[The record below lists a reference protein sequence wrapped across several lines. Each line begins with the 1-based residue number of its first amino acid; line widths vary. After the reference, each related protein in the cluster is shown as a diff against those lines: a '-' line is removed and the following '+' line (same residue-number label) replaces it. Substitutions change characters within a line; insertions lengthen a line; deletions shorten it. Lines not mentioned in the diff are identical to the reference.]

1 MNSLQ
6 VDITALPRTH
16 VLKEFAEYTTDPDE
30 KAKLLL
36 MTSNTDEGREMYN
49 GFIGKYF
56 LHDFNFI
63 LFIKTNCEIRKKY
76 NTNIFKTQL
85 KSFIVPNQGNL
96 LFGVL
101 TRKPLEER
109 EFIFVYLCSL
119 QNCSL
124 FIKKYFLNYGQHC
137 L

>member
-56 LHDFNFI
+56 LCDFI
-63 LFIKTNCEIRKKY
+63 LSIKIIAKSEENVTQ
-76 NTNIFKTQL
+76 IFSKAN
-85 KSFIVPNQGNL
+85 FNRL
-96 LFGVL
+96 LFL
-101 TRKPLEER
+101 TKE
-109 EFIFVYLCSL
+109 Y
-119 QNCSL
+119 
-124 FIKKYFLNYGQHC
+124 
-137 L
+137 

>member
-1 MNSLQ
+1 M
-6 VDITALPRTH
+6 DITALPRTH

-63 LFIKTNCEIRKKY
+63 LFINCEIRK
-76 NTNIFKTQL
+76 NITQIFSKPQL
-85 KSFIVPNQGNL
+85 HSF
-96 LFGVL
+96 F
-101 TRKPLEER
+101 
-109 EFIFVYLCSL
+109 CS
-119 QNCSL
+119 
-124 FIKKYFLNYGQHC
+124 
-137 L
+137 

>member
-1 MNSLQ
+1 M
-6 VDITALPRTH
+6 DITALPRTH

-63 LFIKTNCEIRKKY
+63 LFINCEIRK
-76 NTNIFKTQL
+76 NIFKT
-85 KSFIVPNQGNL
+85 P
-96 LFGVL
+96 
-101 TRKPLEER
+101 KPR
-109 EFIFVYLCSL
+109 CD
-119 QNCSL
+119 
-124 FIKKYFLNYGQHC
+124 
-137 L
+137 